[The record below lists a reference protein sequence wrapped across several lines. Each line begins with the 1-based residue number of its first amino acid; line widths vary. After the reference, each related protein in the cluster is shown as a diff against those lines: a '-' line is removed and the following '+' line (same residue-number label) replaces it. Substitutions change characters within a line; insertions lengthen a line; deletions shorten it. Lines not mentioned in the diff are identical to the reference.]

1 MSAWDFGLYG
11 SDEALDARTRLLA
24 AIMLP
29 SEPEL
34 FAATVGLLAL
44 LEPEARQ
51 FATIV
56 DHAALDKLPPALRE
70 ATAVAAM
77 VGASGPRLPYSDT
90 TRDILGIDASYGRLV
105 EPLLALRETIVIA
118 RAIRKQ
124 CVRTVDEGFA
134 YGQTA
139 IGGVLGVLLE
149 LRELGVAVSPDLV
162 DEWHGAFDL
171 VCRDAPGDAAD
182 TELLREW
189 TRSYRSA
196 LALLATPPD
205 QKLLGSDPTVRRHK
219 RTR

>member
-1 MSAWDFGLYG
+1 MGAWDYGLYG
-11 SDEALDARTRLLA
+11 SDEALEARTRLLA

-29 SEPEL
+29 SEPGL
-34 FAATVGLLAL
+34 FAASVGLLAL

-51 FATIV
+51 FETIT
-56 DHAALDKLPPALRE
+56 DHDALEKLPPSLRE
-70 ATAVAAM
+70 ATAVAAK

-105 EPLLALRETIVIA
+105 DPLLALRETIVVA
-118 RAIRKQ
+118 RAIRQQ

-139 IGGVLGVLLE
+139 IGGVIGVLLE

-162 DEWHGAFDL
+162 DEWHGVFDL
-171 VCRDAPGDAAD
+171 ICQDAAD
-182 TELLREW
+182 HVGDSEFLREW
-189 TRSYRSA
+189 TRSYRAA
-196 LALLATPPD
+196 LTLLATPPD
-205 QKLLGSDPTVRRHK
+205 QKLLGSDPTTRRNK